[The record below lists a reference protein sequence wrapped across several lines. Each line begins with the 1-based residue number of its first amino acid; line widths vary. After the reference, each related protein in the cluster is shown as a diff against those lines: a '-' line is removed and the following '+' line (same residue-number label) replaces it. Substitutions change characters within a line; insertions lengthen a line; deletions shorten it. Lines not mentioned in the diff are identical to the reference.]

1 MLEHDGI
8 RCLCYGSRNVSER
21 ETCPSENV
29 CEWKRVRV
37 GTRSSGKCTDNTAA
51 NAANYAA
58 ANIIGALRCRKHLQ
72 EGSHIR
78 TKKHSVKRCAT
89 KRHVR
94 PYYLALTVLKTALI
108 NIVADILRA

>member
-1 MLEHDGI
+1 MTASGACVMGVGT
-8 RCLCYGSRNVSER
+8 CLNGE
-21 ETCPSENV
+21 
-29 CEWKRVRV
+29 RVRV
-37 GTRSSGKCTDNTAA
+37 GTCASRKGAENT
-51 NAANYAA
+51 A

-108 NIVADILRA
+108 NIVADVLRA

>member
-8 RCLCYGSRNVSER
+8 RCLCYGSGNVSER
-21 ETCPSENV
+21 GTCSSGERVRVETCP
-29 CEWKRVRV
+29 
-37 GTRSSGKCTDNTAA
+37 SGKCTDNTAA

-58 ANIIGALRCRKHLQ
+58 ANIIGALRCRKRLQ